1 MLCERRRA
9 AARPFIKEYVII
21 EVAGK
26 PIPQRALHAEVDD
39 PRQRSK
45 RHAAEISPNGTAER
59 PAPAAPQIEYRQQ
72 HRPDKV
78 KAQHRVFEPECA
90 PRQKAVQHD
99 TAQRH
104 GAGCPQGGYGTK
116 KRRRQQ
122 RQKQLLR
129 TAAVGKGAAGGNG
142 RSGQCRPCRVQRPAA
157 NHLGTAEPQP
167 EKGRK
172 GRCFEQQHAAKAGIV
187 HTGGQPVEK
196 IQHRAFV
203 VKHIPVQHPSAEHR
217 LAHRKK
223 NVCVHP
229 VVEGIQGRGFAAPH
243 QHQRRDTQQ
252 PYCALRFLFQHHS
265 PSPITNHAPA
275 VRPGRG
281 MEKFNSVYTKPR
293 KISRS
298 PSSWQSTRCSRPD
311 GPRGAGR
318 EPCRSCRSWRRR
330 RRTSGAHRG

>member
-1 MLCERRRA
+1 MLCERRRT
-9 AARPFIKEYVII
+9 AARPLIKEDVII

-39 PRQRSK
+39 PRQRSE
-45 RHAAEISPNGTAER
+45 RHAAEISPDGTAER

-104 GAGCPQGGYGTK
+104 GAGRPQGAYGTK

-122 RQKQLLR
+122 RQEQLLG
-129 TAAVGKGAAGGNG
+129 TAAVGEGAAGGNG
-142 RSGQCRPCRVQRPAA
+142 RSGQRRPCRVQRPAA
-157 NHLGTAEPQP
+157 NCLGTAQPQP

-172 GRCFEQQHAAKAGIV
+172 GRCLQQQHTAKAGIV

-196 IQHRAFV
+196 IQHRTLV
-203 VKHIPVQHPSAEHR
+203 VKHIPVQHPAAEHR

-252 PYCALRFLFQHHS
+252 PYCALRFLFHCHR

-281 MEKFNSVYTKPR
+281 MEKIQLSLHET
-293 KISRS
+293 
-298 PSSWQSTRCSRPD
+298 
-311 GPRGAGR
+311 A
-318 EPCRSCRSWRRR
+318 
-330 RRTSGAHRG
+330 